1 MKRFTDSGKMR
12 KWAGPVAG
20 IKMWLMATAVLLYLL
35 NADLS
40 TAPVYVYNQL
50 YAETWKHIAN
60 AKRPLFNFTAIIFYE
75 IVKNRKFISRLV

>member
-40 TAPVYVYNQL
+40 TAPVYVYNQ
-50 YAETWKHIAN
+50 
-60 AKRPLFNFTAIIFYE
+60 F
-75 IVKNRKFISRLV
+75 